1 MKKIYKIAIS
11 VIITLLILLV
21 LAPFLFQDKIITL
34 VKKTVNNN
42 ITAQL
47 DFTDANLSLLRD
59 FPNASLQLSNVS
71 IINGRPFKGDTLL
84 FSKEINLELKLTEL
98 LKNSSEKLN
107 IQYFT
112 INNAKLNV
120 LVNEIG
126 IANYDIIKPSNEK
139 TEVKSEKTVAFGLSV
154 NSYSINNSTI
164 KYNDKQGKLLVEL
177 SNFNHKGS
185 GDFSQENSELET
197 ETSSLIS
204 FAMDGNS
211 YAKNQK
217 LQLDAIL
224 GIDLTNNKFTFLKNR
239 LKLNKLPLIF
249 DGSIQLNNDNQDINI
264 NFKTPS
270 SDFKN
275 FLGLIPERYTTDITN
290 VDTKGKFNVNGKVNG
305 ILSKTRIPKFYVS
318 IQSENASFKYPNLPN
333 SIENIYINA
342 QIKNTTGKLDNTL
355 ISLQDLSFKID
366 EDIFSGKASVTN
378 INTNPNINAQFKGVL
393 NLENLYKAYPIS
405 FKNNLSGILK
415 ADLQTSF
422 DMNAI
427 KNKTIN
433 RIENNGKIN
442 LTNFNFSSDTM
453 LNPIKIKETEVNF
466 KPGTIA
472 LTKFNATTGKSDL
485 NANGTLKNLLGAL
498 FNGQKLQ
505 GNLNL
510 KSNALYLNDF
520 MQESTEQTTEKEFEK
535 ETNTVKATS
544 LKIPAFLDCKVVA
557 DANTVYYDNLK
568 LKNVKGVFLLKNQ
581 KAILQ
586 DVNANVFNGVISLN
600 GEVNTQN
607 EQPNFALKLGV
618 KSFDISESFTGL
630 ELLQS
635 LSPIIGAMNGKLNS
649 DIDLSGNLDTDFTPK
664 LASLSGK
671 AFAELLT
678 TKIDPKKTKSLSL
691 LNDKLSFINLENI
704 DLSDI
709 KTKLSFDNGN
719 VVVKPF
725 DVKYKD
731 IGINIGGS
739 HGFDKNMNY
748 NITFN
753 VPAKYLGNDIKG
765 LLSKLSSKEQDITVP
780 IIANITG
787 NMKNPSVKTDLSS
800 SVTKL
805 SQKLIQQ
812 QKEKLISNTLSKL
825 RPNKKQDSTKT
836 TNDKKEKVR
845 DILGNL
851 FGKKKKKGSN

>member
-1 MKKIYKIAIS
+1 MKKIYKIASS

-126 IANYDIIKPSNEK
+126 IANYEIIKSSDEK

-405 FKNNLSGILK
+405 FKNKLSGILK

-427 KNKTIN
+427 KDKTIN

-586 DVNANVFNGVISLN
+586 DVNVNVFNGVISLN

-607 EQPNFALKLGV
+607 KQPNFALKLGV

-709 KTKLSFDNGN
+709 KTQLSFDNGN

-748 NITFN
+748 NITFK